1 MFGDFTSQ
9 SRIVTRSSSSQAECL
24 SVHDPRPASHTLIR
38 VDAIEAPEEVRALG
52 TYLVGIIAGVVA
64 IDLSISER
72 YLASVDRRSW
82 AFYFAGVGS
91 QGSLRGCQRRHRIE
105 SEPTRSPIGGL
116 GAAALLARGTT
127 ATSGQSRKLA

>member
-72 YLASVDRRSW
+72 YLASVDRR
-82 AFYFAGVGS
+82 
-91 QGSLRGCQRRHRIE
+91 
-105 SEPTRSPIGGL
+105 
-116 GAAALLARGTT
+116 
-127 ATSGQSRKLA
+127 